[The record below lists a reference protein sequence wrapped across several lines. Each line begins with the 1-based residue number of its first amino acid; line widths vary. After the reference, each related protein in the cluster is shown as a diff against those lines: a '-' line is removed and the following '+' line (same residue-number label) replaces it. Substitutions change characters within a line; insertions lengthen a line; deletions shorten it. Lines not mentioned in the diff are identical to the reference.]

1 MNSEAPENESLPEN
15 MGLKIIPLGGLGEI
29 GLNMTIFEYGDDIII
44 VDCGLMFPEPHMLG
58 IDLVI
63 PDISYL
69 SEKRDKVR
77 GIFLT
82 HGHEDH
88 IGALPFVLEDLSA
101 PIYGTALT
109 IGFVRGKLKEYNL
122 ESETELRVVKPR
134 DTAVAGCFAVEFIRV
149 SHSIVDGCALA
160 ISTPEGVVVH
170 TGDFKLDQTPVDGE
184 LTDIGTFS
192 RYGHEGVL
200 ALMSDSTNVERE
212 GYTLSEKLVGDAF
225 EEIFPRCG
233 GRIIVAAFS
242 SNIHR
247 VQQVVD
253 VAVRYGRKVLLNG
266 RSMLANVQT
275 ARELGYLR
283 IPDGILIDLKDLP
296 KLAKE
301 EICMITTGSQ
311 GEPMS
316 ALTRIAMDDHKQIK
330 LEEGDTVIL
339 SSKFIPGNEKTI
351 SDLINHLYR
360 RGAEVYYEKVSE
372 VHVSGH
378 ASQEELKLLLN
389 IVRPRYFI
397 PVHGE
402 YRHLVKHVQLAR
414 NVGISPEHCI
424 LAVNGNVVA
433 FTGGQGVIAGS
444 VESGRVFVDGKG
456 IGDVGEVVLKDRK
469 HLSRDGMVVVII
481 AINQATGEIIYG
493 PDIVTRG
500 FVFEDESQEYLDE
513 TKKVVLD
520 TLAVHNI
527 EVMGDWHEVK
537 MEVRRI
543 LRRFF
548 NKTIERRP
556 VILPVILEM

>member
-1 MNSEAPENESLPEN
+1 MTTEPTENS
-15 MGLKIIPLGGLGEI
+15 GLKIIPLGGLGEI
-29 GLNMTIFEYGDDIII
+29 GLNMAVFEYGEDIIV
-44 VDCGLMFPEPHMLG
+44 VDCGLMFPEPYMLG

-69 SEKRDKVR
+69 RERVDRVR

-88 IGALPFVLEDLSA
+88 IGALPFVLPELVV
-101 PIYGTALT
+101 PVYGTALT
-109 IGFVRGKLKEYNL
+109 LGFVREKLKEYDL
-122 ESETELRVVKPR
+122 DQVTELEVVKPR
-134 DTAVAGCFAVEFIRV
+134 DKVTAGVFEVEFIRV
-149 SHSIVDGCALA
+149 SHSIVDGCGLA
-160 ISTPEGVVVH
+160 IRSPEGVVVH

-184 LTDIGTFS
+184 LTDLVTFA
-192 RYGHEGVL
+192 RYGEEGVL
-200 ALMSDSTNVERE
+200 ALMADSTNVERE

-225 EEIFPRCG
+225 HEIFPHCP

-247 VQQVVD
+247 VQQVVE
-253 VAVRYGRKVLLNG
+253 AAAAHGRKVLLNG
-266 RSMLANVQT
+266 RSMIANVRI
-275 ARELGYLR
+275 ARELGYLS
-283 IPDGILIDLKDLP
+283 IPDDLLIDLKELPRLP
-296 KLAKE
+296 KDGV
-301 EICMITTGSQ
+301 CMITTGSQ

-330 LEEGDTVIL
+330 LEQGDTVIL
-339 SSKFIPGNEKTI
+339 SSRFIPGNEKTI

-360 RGAEVYYEKVSE
+360 RGAEVIHEKVSE

-378 ASQEELKLLLN
+378 ASQEELKLMLN
-389 IVRPRYFI
+389 LVRPRFFI

-402 YRHLVKHVQLAR
+402 YRHLVKHAQLAQK
-414 NVGISPEHCI
+414 VGIARDRCI
-424 LAVNGNVVA
+424 LAVDGDVVTFNGEGCA
-433 FTGGQGVIAGS
+433 ITGA
-444 VESGRVFVDGKG
+444 VEAGRVFVDGKG

-469 HLSRDGMVVVII
+469 HLSEDGMVVVII

-493 PDIVTRG
+493 PDIVSRG

-513 TKKVVLD
+513 ARKLVLD
-520 TLAVHNI
+520 TLANVSI
-527 EVMGDWHEVK
+527 EVRGDWGEVK
-537 MEVRRI
+537 QEVRRI

-556 VILPVILEM
+556 VILPLILEM

>member
-1 MNSEAPENESLPEN
+1 MTSEIPEIAS
-15 MGLKIIPLGGLGEI
+15 LKIIPLGGLGEI

-69 SEKRDKVR
+69 RERRDKVR

-88 IGALPFVLEDLSA
+88 IGALPFVLEDLSS

-122 ESETELRVVKPR
+122 ESETELHVVKPR
-134 DTAVAGCFAVEFIRV
+134 DTAVAGSFAVEFIRV

-160 ISTPEGVVVH
+160 IHTPEGVVIH

-192 RYGHEGVL
+192 RYGYEGVL

-225 EEIFPRCG
+225 EEIFPRCA

-253 VAVRYGRKVLLNG
+253 AAVRSGRKVLLNG

-283 IPDGILIDLKDLP
+283 IPDGMLIDLKDLP
-296 KLAKE
+296 RLAKE

-378 ASQEELKLLLN
+378 ASQEELKLMLN

-424 LAVNGNVVA
+424 LAVNGNVIA
-433 FTGGQGVIAGS
+433 FTGGQGCVGGS

-556 VILPVILEM
+556 VILPVILEI